1 MSKNKN
7 LRDSDLLV
15 QDNET
20 QTIKNLGQGSYL
32 NQVLD
37 NSSKNSYNNSH
48 YEQKYKSLGR

>member
-7 LRDSDLLV
+7 LRDSDLVV
-15 QDNET
+15 QNSET